1 MLTLDKILV
10 LGLVY
15 SCLGSSENHFFNFFF
30 FLKTWVFSLYL
41 NADAEEKGKEGGE

>member
-15 SCLGSSENHFFNFFF
+15 SCLGSCENHFFNFFLF
-30 FLKTWVFSLYL
+30 KNVGVFVVS
-41 NADAEEKGKEGGE
+41 EC